1 MAIPPSI
8 QPTTLVSAPVQ
19 LLVASAGLSPLQV
32 GLTVPAMLQKP
43 PGML

>member
-1 MAIPPSI
+1 M

-32 GLTVPAMLQKP
+32 GRTSVAERVQKP
-43 PGML
+43 PLLL